1 MRSTELSELQP
12 FQNSFQSSKISNEV
26 TPPDLSH
33 TPSFPQHFRVLFCC
47 CTHTRCSTFAP
58 VEFSPR
64 KSSPWP
70 RTDWRCIMLAS
81 VLPYAT
87 WNSGPGWLLR
97 SSVAAL
103 QLLLRDV
110 TMETSSPRVCE
121 CAPDGL
127 GAKCG
132 CGFVVGG
139 KVLLWLAAHSLNFVV
154 YHRNNSNVTNPPNSK
169 QPSPPP
175 LFKHCAT
182 RRRCGM
188 LYDVGFWANMV
199 RTLIWNNIW

>member
-1 MRSTELSELQP
+1 ML
-12 FQNSFQSSKISNEV
+12 
-26 TPPDLSH
+26 DLCSC
-33 TPSFPQHFRVLFCC
+33 RVLTPKIVTMATHRLALHHAGFCV
-47 CTHTRCSTFAP
+47 TLRNVKFRA
-58 VEFSPR
+58 
-64 KSSPWP
+64 W
-70 RTDWRCIMLAS
+70 LAS
-81 VLPYAT
+81 AVVGGGTAT
-87 WNSGPGWLLR
+87 PAAGCDHGNLL
-97 SSVAAL
+97 
-103 QLLLRDV
+103 
-110 TMETSSPRVCE
+110 SPCLWVCSWRV
-121 CAPDGL
+121 
-127 GAKCG
+127 G
-132 CGFVVGG
+132 CQMWVWVVVGG